1 MGTRKRAAFTK
12 QLGPASDGWS
22 EPQDLSRR
30 SLLAGIWALGA
41 GGLLTSG
48 NLFSQAGSPRRLD
61 LHHHYGSP
69 RWIKKLAE
77 AKRQGWQQF
86 QDFTPAKAVETLDKA
101 GVSTAFLS
109 VTEPGVWFGD
119 DFAKER
125 QDAISMSRD
134 MNDYAARMATDY
146 KGRFGVFAVLPL
158 PDIDASLKE
167 IAYAFDTLKV
177 QGVGLLT
184 SYGNKW
190 LGDASFA
197 PVYEELNRRG
207 AILYSHPTDAT
218 CCHNLLPGVSPGTI
232 EWNTDTSRAIFSVIN
247 DGSAA
252 SPIQSIATKYPR
264 IQFVWSHAGG
274 TLTGL
279 AGRFFG
285 GPNSADNL
293 AKPVQPNSRLY
304 HLRRFYYDT
313 AQSTNPI
320 VMQALK
326 SLVGA
331 SQIVFGSDYP
341 YSTIADHA
349 NALRKCGFTEAE
361 LRCID
366 RENALKILPK
376 Y

>member
-1 MGTRKRAAFTK
+1 MDALEQCRQFPIEK
-12 QLGPASDGWS
+12 
-22 EPQDLSRR
+22 EPDPDRSRR
-30 SLLAGIWALGA
+30 NLLSSMWVLGA
-41 GGLLTSG
+41 GSLLTGG
-48 NLFSQAGSPRRLD
+48 NVWAQAGSPRRLD
-61 LHHHYGSP
+61 LHHHFGSP
-69 RWIKKLAE
+69 RWIKQIAE
-77 AKRQGWQQF
+77 VKRQGWQQF
-86 QDFTPAKAVETLDKA
+86 QDFSPAKTVETLDKA

-109 VTEPGVWFGD
+109 VTEPGVWYGD
-119 DFAKER
+119 DFSKER
-125 QDAISMSRD
+125 QDAIGMARD
-134 MNDYAARMATDY
+134 LNDYGARMVSDY
-146 KGRFGVFAVLPL
+146 KGRFGLFAVLPL
-158 PDIDASLKE
+158 PDIEASLKE
-167 IAYAFDTLKV
+167 IAYAFDTLKA

-184 SYGNKW
+184 SYGTRW

-197 PVYEELNRRG
+197 PVFEELNRRG
-207 AILYSHPTDAT
+207 TILYSHPTDAT
-218 CCHNLLPGVSPGTI
+218 CCHNLLPAVSPGTI

-247 DGSAA
+247 DGTPAA
-252 SPIQSIATKYPR
+252 PIQSVATKYPR

-274 TLTGL
+274 TLTAL

-293 AKPVQPNSRLY
+293 TKPPQANSRLY

-361 LRCID
+361 LRGID
-366 RENALKILPK
+366 RENAVRILPK

>member
-1 MGTRKRAAFTK
+1 LRPAF
-12 QLGPASDGWS
+12 LV
-22 EPQDLSRR
+22 LSR
-30 SLLAGIWALGA
+30 LARVRKPVVAAVAVSGILPTNRLW
-41 GGLLTSG
+41 
-48 NLFSQAGSPRRLD
+48 SQPNSPRRLD
-61 LHHHYGSP
+61 LHHHFGSP
-69 RWIKKLAE
+69 RWIKKVGE
-77 AKRQGWQQF
+77 VKRQGWQQF
-86 QDFTPAKAVETLDKA
+86 QDFTPEKAIEKLDKA

-119 DFAKER
+119 DFSRER
-125 QDAISMSRD
+125 QDAISMAREL
-134 MNDYAARMATDY
+134 NEYGARMVSDH
-146 KGRFGVFAVLPL
+146 KGRFGLFAVLPL

-167 IAYAFDTLKV
+167 IAYAFDTLKA

-184 SYGNKW
+184 SYGTKW
-190 LGDASFA
+190 LGDPSFA

-218 CCHNLLPGVSPGTI
+218 CCHNLQPNVSPGTI

-247 DGSAA
+247 ESTPTGPGDSL
-252 SPIQSIATKYPR
+252 ATKYPR
-264 IQFVWSHAGG
+264 IQFIWSHAGG

-285 GPNSADNL
+285 GAASADNL

-331 SQIVFGSDYP
+331 SQIVLGSDYP
-341 YSTIADHA
+341 YSTIADIVE
-349 NALRKCGFTEAE
+349 ALRKCGFSDAE
-361 LRCID
+361 LRGIY
-366 RENALKILPK
+366 RENALRILPAF
-376 Y
+376 

>member
-1 MGTRKRAAFTK
+1 MDEHRIENQLIDMGELLQNCFRDVTRRTFLSTACG
-12 QLGPASDGWS
+12 LGVG
-22 EPQDLSRR
+22 
-30 SLLAGIWALGA
+30 LLATGDKLW
-41 GGLLTSG
+41 
-48 NLFSQAGSPRRLD
+48 SQATPPRRLD
-61 LHHHYGSP
+61 LHHHFGSP
-69 RWIKKLAE
+69 RWIKKIAE
-77 AKRQGWQQF
+77 VKRQGWQQF
-86 QDFTPAKAVETLDKA
+86 QDFSPAKTVETLDKA

-109 VTEPGVWFGD
+109 ITEPGVWFGD
-119 DFAKER
+119 DFSKER
-125 QDAISMSRD
+125 QDAIAMAREL
-134 MNDYAARMATDY
+134 NDYGARMVADH
-146 KGRFGVFAVLPL
+146 KGRFGLFAVLPL

-167 IAYAFDTLKV
+167 IAYAFDTLKAK
-177 QGVGLLT
+177 GVGLLT

-190 LGDASFA
+190 LGDSSFA

-218 CCHNLLPGVSPGTI
+218 CCHNLLPNVSPGTI

-247 DGSAA
+247 DGAA
-252 SPIQSIATKYPR
+252 NAPIQSVAAKYPR
-264 IQFVWSHAGG
+264 VQFVWSHAGG
-274 TLTGL
+274 TLTSL

-285 GPNSADNL
+285 GPRSADNL
-293 AKPVQPNSRLY
+293 AQPVQPNSRLY

-349 NALRKCGFTEAE
+349 NALRKCGFTDAE
-361 LRCID
+361 LRGID
-366 RENALKILPK
+366 RENALRILPG